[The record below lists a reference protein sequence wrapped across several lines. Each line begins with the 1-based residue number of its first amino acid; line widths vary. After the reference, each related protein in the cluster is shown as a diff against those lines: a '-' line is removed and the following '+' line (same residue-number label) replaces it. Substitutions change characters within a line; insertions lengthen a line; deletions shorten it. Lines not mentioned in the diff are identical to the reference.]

1 MSEMTNGSYLEM
13 PAQMKEQKNAGK
25 KDKYI
30 EITNVLVNAKSSVQK
45 KEEKLAY
52 CKALIE
58 TLENMDF
65 QIYELYRALQ
75 DCFKEVLRELLT
87 EYDSMNEEEKRI
99 ISEAVKSACGLRLLL
114 AEKYEAY
121 VLSE

>member
-1 MSEMTNGSYLEM
+1 MGEMTKASYLEM
-13 PAQMKEQKNAGK
+13 PAQMKEQKEAGK

-30 EITNVLVNAKSSVQK
+30 EITNILLAARESVQT
-45 KEEKLAY
+45 KEDKLAY

-65 QIYELYRALQ
+65 QIYELYRSLQ
-75 DCFKEVLRELLT
+75 DGFKAVLKELLA
-87 EYDSMNEEEKRI
+87 EYDSLEAAEKQL
-99 ISEAVKSACGLRLLL
+99 ISDAIKTACGLRLLL

-121 VLSE
+121 VLA